1 MSEPVLVEEEG
12 RVVFLTINRPE
23 ARNAMTFAMYE
34 RLHEVCERVD
44 RDPRVRVL
52 VVSGAG
58 DKAALRDAE
67 DLILSCYLSQDFQ
80 EGVRAFLDKRKPE
93 WQGR

>member
-1 MSEPVLVEEEG
+1 VTAP
-12 RVVFLTINRPE
+12 
-23 ARNAMTFAMYE
+23 
-34 RLHEVCERVD
+34 
-44 RDPRVRVL
+44 
-52 VVSGAG
+52 
-58 DKAALRDAE
+58 AALRDAE